1 MGNKRKGKENVGLL
15 LNGTGDLMAKDT
27 EKAEVPS
34 LPQSLL
40 VSPAFRP
47 LRPGGKTAARNTY
60 PHRRRIRLGN
70 KLDIQSHGA

>member
-34 LPQSLL
+34 LPQSLP

-47 LRPGGKTAARNTY
+47 LRPGG
-60 PHRRRIRLGN
+60 RLQQGI
-70 KLDIQSHGA
+70 LILTGGGSG